1 MDKVEIRGNW
11 NEIKDRLQEQYE
23 TLTDDDLEY
32 VKGEEQA
39 LVTRLQRA
47 LGKSRREVVE
57 IINSASTMSETASR
71 DNIDDDMI

>member
-1 MDKVEIRGNW
+1 MDTVEIKGNW
-11 NEIKDRLQEQYE
+11 HEIKDRLQDQYE

-39 LVTRLQRA
+39 LVTRVQRA

-57 IINSASTMSETASR
+57 IINSASTMSEEASR
-71 DNIDDDMI
+71 DRYDDDMN

>member
-1 MDKVEIRGNW
+1 METVEIRGNW
-11 NEIKDRLQEQYE
+11 SDIKDHLQDQYE

-39 LVTRLQRA
+39 LVTRVQRA

-57 IINSASTMSETASR
+57 IINSASTMSEDASR
-71 DNIDDDMI
+71 DGYDDMN